1 MQILA
6 YLIYESK
13 GENHLDRILGG
24 VSMWEN
30 KKKKTRFIEFQ
41 DMSEVILR
49 QILEDNELV
58 STGQSL

>member
-30 KKKKTRFIEFQ
+30 KKKKNKIYR
-41 DMSEVILR
+41 ILGY
-49 QILEDNELV
+49 E
-58 STGQSL
+58 